1 MDMGKRNMV
10 LVITKEND
18 PQLAQMLQALPHVAG
33 SEPAAFAQAARDA
46 TVMVMA
52 LAVRFSIGC
61 YI

>member
-10 LVITKEND
+10 LVITKEDD
-18 PQLAQMLQALPHVAG
+18 PQLAVLQALPHVAG
-33 SEPAAFAQAARDA
+33 SEPAAFAQAAKDG

-61 YI
+61 CI